1 MATAS
6 RRLRFPSLCGR
17 ARRSGGPKL
26 VRPTRQPP
34 CAHPSTRR
42 RLLSPL
48 SCIAYG
54 WAIALGGRWDAKIS
68 SALFFPHSGPP
79 APHPLLTSLTA
90 QPASG
95 DASILT
101 SGECELLRSDAKV
114 RRRRAPRVT
123 PHSHR
128 LVHLVGHGR
137 ASCHVRSASLCL
149 QRARWP
155 GARRCVERCST
166 PSPETALIGMEASE
180 RNGRVAPTTWPR
192 HSPSSADG
200 RSLP

>member
-1 MATAS
+1 M
-6 RRLRFPSLCGR
+6 RIIWLKKQRLRNPCVATRNGSCGCFV
-17 ARRSGGPKL
+17 APAPVPFFAPLWATLLSMDMS
-26 VRPTRQPP
+26 
-34 CAHPSTRR
+34 STRR
-42 RLLSPL
+42 AQLTT
-48 SCIAYG
+48 G
-54 WAIALGGRWDAKIS
+54 VQGGR
-68 SALFFPHSGPP
+68 SGPP

-101 SGECELLRSDAKV
+101 SGDCELLRSDAKV
-114 RRRRAPRVT
+114 RRRRPPRVA

-128 LVHLVGHGR
+128 LVHLDGHGR

-166 PSPETALIGMEASE
+166 PSPETALIGMEASA
-180 RNGRVAPTTWPR
+180 RNGPVAPTTWPR
-192 HSPSSADG
+192 RSPSSADG